1 MSKYNVIVQ
10 DPIYGF
16 ELHGKQWRLEEH
28 LSNDDGSR
36 SVRISTDARHQ
47 GHDDADWIFFYDPIT
62 RRWDRC
68 CELNPDDNWKQFEEP
83 EKLLQSLVDLLNNNH
98 PPVMKIHRA

>member
-1 MSKYNVIVQ
+1 MSAYNVIVQ

-16 ELHGKQWRLEEH
+16 ELDGKQWRLQEH

-36 SVRISTDARHQ
+36 AVRISTDARNKEIE
-47 GHDDADWIFFYDPIT
+47 DPYRIFFYVPKFGWDCDSDQAEYEIWWQISDPDTLRSLT
-62 RRWDRC
+62 RF
-68 CELNPDDNWKQFEEP
+68 LNK
-83 EKLLQSLVDLLNNNH
+83 NN